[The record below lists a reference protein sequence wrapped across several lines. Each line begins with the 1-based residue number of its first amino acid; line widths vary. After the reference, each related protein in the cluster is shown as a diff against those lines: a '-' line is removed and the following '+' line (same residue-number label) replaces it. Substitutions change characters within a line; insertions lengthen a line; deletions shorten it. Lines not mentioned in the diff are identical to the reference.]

1 MKFEELIMG
10 ALARFIT
17 RFKVLIPIIGLILVF
32 LCFIAASNL
41 EQKTDLE
48 DMLPE
53 NNPKIEMYKELNEL
67 FSGGS
72 MVMITIEGTDK
83 VRMIECAEAFAREVR
98 ENNAI
103 MKNVRAISLKGDRE
117 YIKKWGFLLQEAE
130 DLEKTGKLF
139 NQVNLLPF
147 ITALNDSFE
156 ETYTGDEAEEEI
168 DTRKQENEA
177 VGMLNQMENFF
188 TLLKEY
194 LENPGTTEDEIQNQG
209 KVLAETFL
217 YGDEYGFNYNNTM
230 LLFTI
235 SPNFN
240 VVEIEKI
247 VEMMKEIKT
256 IREKVQIDFPDLS
269 VNYTGDV
276 AVQGDEQD
284 AMSFDMGA
292 PALVALVVILFL
304 FIFSFKQIRSV
315 IFVIITL
322 LFGIIFSF
330 GVLGITI
337 GEVNMLT
344 AMMSVLLI
352 GLGVD
357 YGIQVITNFNTYR
370 ADGCTPEEALKN
382 TFKKA
387 GMGITLAALTT
398 AIGFF
403 VLAATGSKAFAQF
416 GVVMGIGIIMCL
428 IAMMFIL
435 PSLLLIFG
443 KKKDFTSSRLPKINF
458 NFLSGLG
465 KLTHKY
471 RWVTLIAGLIIT
483 GGLFYSAFFLNE
495 YEYDLMKLEPQ
506 DMPSIVQYKRVM
518 EKYDINPFA
527 SMYIAESIEE
537 AREITEKLEKQK
549 LVADVSSISQ
559 IVPDKNEIDERIDV
573 IRELHNTGTRY
584 MSSFFFESEIHE
596 FISQV
601 DRLEDNIIE
610 IGQLSV
616 AGLGEDNK
624 IVRKRNEM
632 IREILGAEV
641 GEPGKEVFQELISL
655 VQSDPILY
663 AERLTMLDMA
673 FAPEMDRTISEMT
686 AIKGPITQD
695 DIVADLPE
703 SYRKNFFDKSGTK
716 NLIMIYPRQD
726 IFVDLSS
733 MERFNNSLE
742 KVSPEITGTSQIAI
756 EWMDEFNDATPKA
769 ALFIFAAVLIFLLL
783 TFRSIKYTIFAS
795 VPLVIGM
802 VWMLGLYPLFG
813 LKLNMVNVIV
823 IPLIIGM
830 GIDFGIHIAHRYKT
844 EGNIETTYRYTGKGV
859 FLSALTTMIGFGS
872 LGLVGSFPAIASLGS
887 ILFFGITACL
897 LTTLII
903 LPALLS
909 FIHKKEKPVF
919 AGQKII
925 SEV

>member
-1 MKFEELIMG
+1 
-10 ALARFIT
+10 
-17 RFKVLIPIIGLILVF
+17 
-32 LCFIAASNL
+32 
-41 EQKTDLE
+41 
-48 DMLPE
+48 
-53 NNPKIEMYKELNEL
+53 
-67 FSGGS
+67 
-72 MVMITIEGTDK
+72 
-83 VRMIECAEAFAREVR
+83 
-98 ENNAI
+98 
-103 MKNVRAISLKGDRE
+103 MKNVRAITLKADRE
-117 YIKKWGFLLQEAE
+117 YIKKWGLLLQKTD
-130 DLEKTGKLF
+130 DLEKTGRLF
-139 NQVNLLPF
+139 KQVNLLPF

-177 VGMLNQMENFF
+177 VAMLNQMETFF
-188 TLLKEY
+188 TLIREY
-194 LENPGTTEDEIQNQG
+194 LEHPGTTEGDLQRQG
-209 KVLAETFL
+209 KTLAETFL

-230 LLFTI
+230 LMFTI

-247 VEMMKEIKT
+247 VEMMKEIKG
-256 IREKVQIDFPDLS
+256 IREKVQSEFPALK
-269 VNYTGDV
+269 VNYTGDI

-284 AMSFDMGA
+284 AMSFDMSA
-292 PALVALVVILFL
+292 PALVALVIILFL

-315 IFVIITL
+315 VLVIVTL
-322 LFGIIFSF
+322 ICGIIFSF
-330 GVLGITI
+330 GFLGITL
-337 GEVNMLT
+337 GELNMLT

-357 YGIQVITNFNTYR
+357 YGIQVIANFNTYR
-370 ADGCTPEEALKN
+370 ADGYNPEDALKN
-382 TFKKA
+382 TFTKA

-435 PSLLLIFG
+435 PSLLLLFG
-443 KKKDFTSSRLPKINF
+443 KKTNITASRLPKINF

-465 KLTHKY
+465 KLTYKY
-471 RWVTLIAGLIIT
+471 RVVTLIAGLLIT
-483 GGLFYSAFFLNE
+483 AGLFYLAYFHNE

-518 EKYDINPFA
+518 EKFDINPFA

-537 AREITEKLEKQK
+537 AREITDKLEKVK
-549 LVADVSSISQ
+549 LVAEVSSVSQ
-559 IVPDKNEIDERIDV
+559 LIPAKDELDERLAAV
-573 IRELHNTGTRY
+573 QKLHNTGKRY
-584 MSSFFFESEIHE
+584 TGFFFFDSELEE
-596 FISQV
+596 FTKQV
-601 DRLEDNIIE
+601 DRVEDNIIE

-624 IVRKRNEM
+624 IVKKRDEM

-641 GEPGKEVFQELISL
+641 GNPGHEVFQKLISL
-655 VQSDPILY
+655 IKSDPVLY
-663 AERLTMLDMA
+663 GERLTMLDMA
-673 FAPEMDRTISEMT
+673 FAPEMNRIIDEMT
-686 AIKGPITQD
+686 AINGPVTQEE
-695 DIVADLPE
+695 IVADLPE
-703 SYRKNFFDKSGTK
+703 SYRKSFFDKSGTK

-726 IFVDLSS
+726 IFSDLAY
-733 MERFNNSLE
+733 MERFDNSLE
-742 KVSPEITGTSQIAI
+742 RVSPQITGTAQISI
-756 EWMDEFNDATPKA
+756 EWMDEFNKATPKA
-769 ALFIFAAVLIFLLL
+769 AFFIFAAVIVFLLL
-783 TFRSIKYTIFAS
+783 TFRSIKYTLFAS

-802 VWMLGLYPLFG
+802 IWMLGFYPLFG

-844 EGNIETTYRYTGKGV
+844 EGNIEITYRYTGKGV

-872 LGLVGSFPAIASLGS
+872 LGLVGSFPSIASLGS

-897 LTTLII
+897 ITTLII

-909 FIHKKEKPVF
+909 FIKKKDTKDRTVP

-925 SEV
+925 KEA

>member
-1 MKFEELIMG
+1 MKFEEMIMG
-10 ALARFIT
+10 ALARFVTKFSTI
-17 RFKVLIPIIGLILVF
+17 IPFVGIGLAVLCVF
-32 LCFIAASNL
+32 AALNI

-48 DMLPE
+48 DMLPQ

-72 MVMITIEGTDK
+72 MVMITIEGSDK
-83 VRMIECAEAFAREVR
+83 ARMIAGAEAFAREVR
-98 ENNAI
+98 MNSTV
-103 MKNVRAISLKGDRE
+103 MKNVRAITLKADRN
-117 YIKKWGFLLQEAE
+117 YIKKWGLLLQDAE
-130 DLEKTGKLF
+130 DLEKTGELF
-139 NQVNLLPF
+139 EKVNLLPF
-147 ITALNDSFE
+147 ITTINNSFE

-168 DTRKQENEA
+168 NTRKQENEA
-177 VGMLNQMENFF
+177 VGTLNQMETFF
-188 TLLKEY
+188 TLLREY
-194 LENPGTTEDEIQNQG
+194 LEYPGTTEEDMQDQG
-209 KVLAETFL
+209 KHLAETFL
-217 YGDEYGFNYNNTM
+217 FGDEYGFNYNNTM
-230 LLFTI
+230 LMFTI

-240 VVEIEKI
+240 VIEIEKI
-247 VEMMKEIKT
+247 VEMMKEIKA
-256 IREKVQIDFPDLS
+256 IRQKVQKNFPDLAIH
-269 VNYTGDV
+269 YTGDI
-276 AVQGDEQD
+276 AIQGDEQE

-292 PALVALVVILFL
+292 PALVALVIILFL

-322 LFGIIFSF
+322 IFGIIFSF
-330 GVLGITI
+330 GFLGITL

-357 YGIQVITNFNTYR
+357 YGIQVISNFNTYR
-370 ADGCTPEEALKN
+370 SDGYTPEEALKN
-382 TFKKA
+382 TYLKA

-435 PSLLLIFG
+435 PSLLLLFG
-443 KKKDFTSSRLPKINF
+443 KTRDFTVSRLPKINF
-458 NFLSGLG
+458 QFLARLG
-465 KLTHKY
+465 KLTFKY
-471 RWVTLIAGLIIT
+471 RWVTLIAGIIIT
-483 GGLFYSAFFLNE
+483 AGLFYSAYFYNE

-518 EKYDINPFA
+518 EKFDINPFA
-527 SMYIAESIEE
+527 SMYIADSIEE
-537 AREITEKLEKQK
+537 ARELTEKLEKQK
-549 LVADVSSISQ
+549 LVAEVSSISQ
-559 IVPDKNEIDERIDV
+559 IVPDKDELDERIDV
-573 IRELHNTGTRY
+573 IQELHNINNRY
-584 MSSFFFESEIHE
+584 TSFFYFDAELEE
-596 FISQV
+596 FITQI

-624 IVRKRNEM
+624 IVKKRNEM

-641 GEPGKEVFQELISL
+641 GEPGREVFQALISL
-655 VQSDPILY
+655 IRSDPVLY
-663 AERLTMLDMA
+663 GERLTMLDMA
-673 FAPEMDRTISEMT
+673 FAPAIDQLIDEMT
-686 AIKGPITQD
+686 SIKPPVTQE

-703 SYRKNFFDKSGTK
+703 SYKNNFFDKSGEK

-726 IFVDLSS
+726 IFSDYAR

-742 KVSPEITGTSQIAI
+742 KISPEITGTSQIST
-756 EWMDEFNDATPKA
+756 EWISEFSEATPKA

-783 TFRSIKYTIFAS
+783 TFRSIKYTLFAS
-795 VPLVIGM
+795 VPLVVGM
-802 VWMLGLYPLFG
+802 IWMLGFYPIFG

-844 EGNIETTYRYTGKGV
+844 EGDIETTYRYTGKGV

-872 LGLVGSFPAIASLGS
+872 LGLVGSFPAISSLGS

-897 LTTLII
+897 MTTLLI

-909 FIHKKEKPVF
+909 FIKKKDKQPAP
-919 AGQKII
+919 AGHNNI
-925 SEV
+925 